1 MSYFGTSGPPSR
13 IAHSIA
19 AGYQRRANQLQARST
34 SNYNVGVNLGSV
46 KDRIN
51 DGYNKRFTKPY
62 GQPQVLQNK
71 VAKWVKHTEDNVET
85 ATTRLATFRKN
96 KVDHQTELKILDDN
110 HAIVKAQLM
119 LQAEGRYQEMNI
131 TQINI
136 ANEAIKTIGDFK
148 TYTPFNYS
156 TLRNKKRRQ
165 ISYVKTNEDN
175 KDWGVL
181 TLPDNKYEDPNSDT
195 GKILLAEE
203 ALRTV
208 HDITDKVYMKDVED
222 FMVDG
227 RLMRES
233 KAAVIVTPTTA
244 LLTLLGVG
252 VLYYN
257 FFQPSKTPSFRG
269 GNKSAAM
276 AVFK

>member
-1 MSYFGTSGPPSR
+1 
-13 IAHSIA
+13 
-19 AGYQRRANQLQARST
+19 
-34 SNYNVGVNLGSV
+34 
-46 KDRIN
+46 
-51 DGYNKRFTKPY
+51 
-62 GQPQVLQNK
+62 
-71 VAKWVKHTEDNVET
+71 
-85 ATTRLATFRKN
+85 
-96 KVDHQTELKILDDN
+96 
-110 HAIVKAQLM
+110 M

-131 TQINI
+131 TQINM
-136 ANEAIKTIGDFK
+136 ANEAIKTIDAFK

-181 TLPDNKYEDPNSDT
+181 ALPDNKYEDPNSDT

-222 FMVDG
+222 FMIDG

-252 VLYYN
+252 VLYYK